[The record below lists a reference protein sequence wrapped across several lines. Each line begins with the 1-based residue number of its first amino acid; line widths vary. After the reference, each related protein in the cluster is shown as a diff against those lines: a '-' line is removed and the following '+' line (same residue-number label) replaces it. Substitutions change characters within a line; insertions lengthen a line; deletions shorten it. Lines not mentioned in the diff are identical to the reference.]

1 MKKDINVQYVF
12 KIIDEIEEIET
23 KNNVNWMNLLRLAF
37 THSPEQAKKK

>member
-23 KNNVNWMNLLRLAF
+23 KNNVNWMNLLRLVF